1 MTARR
6 KCPFVDRG
14 SRADDDDDEHD
25 AMDVDGADAAFRE
38 CYDLVREMTK
48 IYASDEDG
56 KRVRAIAE
64 HFEEIQKARAGREE
78 HVANAVKEMSRRV
91 RVAERKAVLPAAV
104 QVARERALK
113 LEAEKRAAGEYLST
127 MERDARALELEQE
140 ELRDRRGEIK
150 LSKQKLDAVLNEE
163 IPATKREVSL
173 YAHISNI
180 AWHYEERERIV
191 GRVNARASRDVRK
204 IDMPMR
210 PGNEFYVA
218 NALWDMMD

>member
-91 RVAERKAVLPAAV
+91 RVAERKAVLPAAA
-104 QVARERALK
+104 QVARAGST
-113 LEAEKRAAGEYLST
+113 APWARAAAARCRPPCST
-127 MERDARALELEQE
+127 
-140 ELRDRRGEIK
+140 
-150 LSKQKLDAVLNEE
+150 
-163 IPATKREVSL
+163 
-173 YAHISNI
+173 
-180 AWHYEERERIV
+180 
-191 GRVNARASRDVRK
+191 
-204 IDMPMR
+204 
-210 PGNEFYVA
+210 
-218 NALWDMMD
+218 